1 MTDNSFVRY
10 SPEVERTDPT
20 FDSALETAL
29 DDIRRYISHPLP
41 TAAGVRAVRD
51 AHAKGYGLAR
61 AELEILDGLPA
72 EYAQGIYTHPGRHEA
87 MVRFSNGSHQTLA
100 DAELG
105 YVCGM
110 GVKFFDI
117 DGPTLLEDEP
127 NSRTFDYALIN
138 YPVFFVNTIE
148 HYTFIHELI
157 LFAPEPPADETP
169 SQARARLHQFL
180 YDFLTGR
187 GQLRPEDWAWDELGA
202 FLALKEIK
210 PVNLL
215 LSTYW
220 TMGAVRHGDYVAK
233 ARFAP
238 TPAAAAHVQRRMLD
252 PTSEPDMFRNG
263 LVSELRERPYEFD
276 IQVQLCADLDRMP
289 VEDLTVLWP
298 EQLSP
303 FVTVA
308 KLRLPQQDIG
318 GDDNFERMD
327 RTSMTPWRV
336 TEAHRPLGNMQR
348 ARKEVYRT
356 ASILRHQLNNQP
368 RKEPANLAEVFGQ
381 AGEEHAKA
389 A

>member
-1 MTDNSFVRY
+1 MTNKSFVRY
-10 SPEVERTDPT
+10 SPELERTDPT

-72 EYAQGIYTHPGRHEA
+72 EYSQGIYAHAGRHEA
-87 MVRFSNGSHQTLA
+87 MVRFSNGSNQTLA
-100 DAELG
+100 DAQLG
-105 YVCGM
+105 YVT
-110 GVKFFDI
+110 GVGIKFFDI

-127 NSRTFDYALIN
+127 DSRTFDYALIN
-138 YPVFFVNTIE
+138 YPVFFCNTVE

-157 LFAPEPPADETP
+157 LSSPESRADETP
-169 SQARARLHQFL
+169 SQQRARLHQFL

-187 GQLRPEDWAWDELGA
+187 GQLRPDEWAWDELGVY
-202 FLALKEIK
+202 LSLKYVK

-220 TMGAVRHGDYVAK
+220 TMGSMRHGDYVAK
-233 ARFAP
+233 VRFTP
-238 TPAAAAHVQRRMLD
+238 TPDSAAHVERRMLD
-252 PTSEPDMFRNG
+252 PASGPDIFRNG
-263 LVSELRERPYEFD
+263 LVAELRERPYEFD
-276 IQVQLCADLDRMP
+276 IQVQLCVDLERMP

-298 EQLSP
+298 EELSP

-327 RTSMTPWRV
+327 VASMTPWRV

-356 ASILRHQLNNQP
+356 ASILRHQLNHQP
-368 RKEPANLAEVFGQ
+368 RKEPADLAEVFGQ
-381 AGEEHAKA
+381 SRPDQAKA